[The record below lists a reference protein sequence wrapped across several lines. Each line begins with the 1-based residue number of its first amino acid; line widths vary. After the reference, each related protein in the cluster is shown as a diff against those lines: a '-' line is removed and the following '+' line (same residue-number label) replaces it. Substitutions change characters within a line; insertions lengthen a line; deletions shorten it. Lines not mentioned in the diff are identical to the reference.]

1 MAELSF
7 MNRTRSLIESPLET
21 QQTQDSQSI
30 DYNDASS
37 IARFPTF
44 HFNLHS
50 LISLAQLVKRKFTG
64 SMRISSMLLAVL
76 EVEGPDSI
84 RIKNGKDAGKEVGI
98 LKMILGDEGGTIC
111 KLTAWREVAE
121 RWGGG
126 LPNTTSVKRGDI
138 ALIQSTPHHL
148 LSFDFLNPDS
158 NNAFLYRRTI
168 RRNSRL

>member
-1 MAELSF
+1 
-7 MNRTRSLIESPLET
+7 MNRTHSVFESQET
-21 QQTQDSQSI
+21 QESQSI

-37 IARFPTF
+37 IARFPAF

-50 LISLAQLVKRKFTG
+50 LVSLTQLVKQKFTG

-76 EVEGPDSI
+76 EVEGPDTI

-98 LKMILGDEGGTIC
+98 LKMILGDEGGMIC

-138 ALIQSTPHHL
+138 VLIESTSFHILHL
-148 LSFDFLNPDS
+148 DFLKS
-158 NNAFLYRRTI
+158 YRRTI
-168 RRNSRL
+168 RRNSHL